1 MKQFFVRKNNTDTL
15 NLLFSGY
22 GQDENPFLSLESH
35 NDLAV
40 VYDYEDLNFDESE
53 YLNYRSINL
62 IAWSMG
68 VMIAP
73 MVLSSSVL
81 RDRITYASAFNGTI
95 EGINPDYGISMEMW
109 QATTDVLSEKSVL
122 KFYRRMCLN
131 SEAFESYISS
141 NVSRSV
147 DSMRRELNFIASIS
161 QDTDKKNKVA
171 TDFCYNQALLGT
183 KDKIFGLKCML
194 ASFEKTGTRIITGD
208 FAHYSFDILQS
219 LVK

>member
-53 YLNYRSINL
+53 YLNYRSIN
-62 IAWSMG
+62 
-68 VMIAP
+68 
-73 MVLSSSVL
+73 VLSSSVL

-109 QATTDVLSEKSVL
+109 QATTDALSEKSVL